1 MNPRHPLYNL
11 LPFLGLFMLLFYF
24 YIRLF
29 IPKLPQ
35 SIPYNLTSLSIISLS
50 FIITVYCI
58 HLISI
63 ISQGS
68 IIGSGKIQ
76 KALFL
81 FLLPIRELDE
91 KIKSYNFSQHKYY
104 KRINRLSKLLNL
116 FNTFYNRKIKSSK
129 FHIIVFILQ
138 ILPHIILLSTLIVET
153 FFVHRISLFYSL
165 LPVTMIFLINL
176 YLTFSISKIHEN
188 FLKKLEDCTQNTIRT
203 RNDDY
208 NLLILT
214 RQYEAR
220 NDEEEDFDSFV
231 LARIPVREAM
241 EDEIKTIVITR
252 QQLDLIPSVPYR
264 KYLGDHGYVRSHSYR
279 MNLKMADL
287 DSIHD
292 HAQKTSFFFIRVI
305 LSTGVFLEEYA
316 LASNTPI
323 FKKTK
328 AITFSGY
335 IICWGYVLLFS
346 TQAQNLIEPFSEIM
360 L

>member
-1 MNPRHPLYNL
+1 MIPKHPLYNF
-11 LPFLGLFMLLFYF
+11 LPLLGLLMLLFYF

-50 FIITVYCI
+50 FIITVYSI

-76 KALFL
+76 KALSL
-81 FLLPIRELDE
+81 LLLPIRELDE
-91 KIKSYNFSQHKYY
+91 KIKSHNYSQPKYY

-116 FNTFYNRKIKSSK
+116 FNTFYNPQIKSSK
-129 FHIIVFILQ
+129 FHIIVFIFQ
-138 ILPHIILLSTLIVET
+138 IVPHIILLSTLIVET
-153 FFVHRISLFYSL
+153 FFLDQISLFYSL
-165 LPVTMIFLINL
+165 LPITMIFLINL
-176 YLTFSISKIHEN
+176 YLTFSINKIHEN
-188 FLKKLEDCTQNTIRT
+188 FLKKLEDCTQNTISS
-203 RNDDY
+203 RNDAY

-214 RQYEAR
+214 RQYQAR

-252 QQLDLIPSVPYR
+252 QQLDLRPFVDIN
-264 KYLGDHGYVRSHSYR
+264 KYIADHGYIVTHSHR
-279 MNLKMADL
+279 MNKWSHL
-287 DSIHD
+287 DSILT
-292 HAQKTSFFFIRVI
+292 HAQKTSFFFIRII
-305 LSTGVFLEEYA
+305 LSTGVFLEEYT
-316 LASNTPI
+316 LASNTPF

-328 AITFSGY
+328 AIIFSGY
-335 IICWGYVLLFS
+335 ITCWGYIFLFS

>member
-1 MNPRHPLYNL
+1 M
-11 LPFLGLFMLLFYF
+11 
-24 YIRLF
+24 
-29 IPKLPQ
+29 
-35 SIPYNLTSLSIISLS
+35 
-50 FIITVYCI
+50 
-58 HLISI
+58 
-63 ISQGS
+63 GS
-68 IIGSGKIQ
+68 EKMQKIVS
-76 KALFL
+76 L

-91 KIKSYNFSQHKYY
+91 KIKSHNYSQHKYY

-116 FNTFYNRKIKSSK
+116 FNTFYNPQIKSSK

-138 ILPHIILLSTLIVET
+138 IAPHIILLSTLIVET

-165 LPVTMIFLINL
+165 LPVTMIFLTNL

-188 FLKKLEDCTQNTIRT
+188 FLKKLEDCTQNTMRT
-203 RNDDY
+203 RNDAY

-252 QQLDLIPSVPYR
+252 QQLDLIPSVPFD
-264 KYLGDHGYVRSHSYR
+264 KHLADHGYIVTHSYLLN
-279 MNLKMADL
+279 MSDL
-287 DSIHD
+287 DSIRN

-316 LASNTPI
+316 IASNTPF

-328 AITFSGY
+328 AIIFSGY
-335 IICWGYVLLFS
+335 ITCWGYIFLFS

>member
-1 MNPRHPLYNL
+1 MIPRLPRHNL
-11 LPFLGLFMLLFYF
+11 LPLLGLLMLLSYF

-35 SIPYNLTSLSIISLS
+35 SVPYNLTFLSILSLS

-76 KALFL
+76 KALSF

-104 KRINRLSKLLNL
+104 KRVNRFSKLLNL
-116 FNTFYNRKIKSSK
+116 FNTFYNPQIKSSK

-138 ILPHIILLSTLIVET
+138 IVPHIILLSTLTVET
-153 FFVHRISLFYSL
+153 FILHRISLFYSL

-188 FLKKLEDCTQNTIRT
+188 FLKKLEDCTQNTMHT

-231 LARIPVREAM
+231 LANIPVREAM

-252 QQLDLIPSVPYR
+252 QQLDIWPFIGSN
-264 KYLGDHGYVRSHSYR
+264 KYIADHGYIVTHSHR
-279 MNLKMADL
+279 MNKRSYI
-287 DSIHD
+287 DSILT
-292 HAQKTSFFFIRVI
+292 HAQKTSFFFIRII

-316 LASNTPI
+316 VASNTPF

-328 AITFSGY
+328 AIIFSGY
-335 IICWGYVLLFS
+335 ITCWGYIFLFS
-346 TQAQNLIEPFSEIM
+346 TQAQNLIEPFSETM

>member
-1 MNPRHPLYNL
+1 MILKHRLYNF
-11 LPFLGLFMLLFYF
+11 LPLLGLFMLLSYF

-35 SIPYNLTSLSIISLS
+35 SIPYNLTSISMISLS
-50 FIITVYCI
+50 FIITVYSL

-76 KALFL
+76 KVVSF

-91 KIKSYNFSQHKYY
+91 KIKSYNYSQYKYY
-104 KRINRLSKLLNL
+104 KRVNRLSKLLNL
-116 FNTFYNRKIKSSK
+116 VNTFFNPKIKSSK
-129 FHIIVFILQ
+129 FHIIVFIFQ
-138 ILPHIILLSTLIVET
+138 TVPHIILLSTLIVET
-153 FFVHRISLFYSL
+153 FILHQISLFYSL
-165 LPVTMIFLINL
+165 LPITMIFLINL

-188 FLKKLEDCTQNTIRT
+188 FLKELEDCTENIMHS

-231 LARIPVREAM
+231 LADIPVREAM
-241 EDEIKTIVITR
+241 EDEIKTIVITK
-252 QQLDLIPSVPYR
+252 QQLNLIPAVPFD
-264 KYLGDHGYVRSHSYR
+264 KYLSDHGYIVTHSYLLNKR
-279 MNLKMADL
+279 YL
-287 DSIHD
+287 DSILI
-292 HAQKTSFFFIRVI
+292 HARTTSFFFIHII

-316 LASNTPI
+316 LASNTPC
-323 FKKTK
+323 F
-328 AITFSGY
+328 
-335 IICWGYVLLFS
+335 
-346 TQAQNLIEPFSEIM
+346 
-360 L
+360 

>member
-1 MNPRHPLYNL
+1 MIPRHPLHNL
-11 LPFLGLFMLLFYF
+11 LPLLGLLMSLSYL

-29 IPKLPQ
+29 TPKLPQ
-35 SIPYNLTSLSIISLS
+35 SIPYNLTFLSILSLS
-50 FIITVYCI
+50 FIISVYSI

-68 IIGSGKIQ
+68 TIGSGKIQ
-76 KALFL
+76 KALSF

-91 KIKSYNFSQHKYY
+91 KIKSYNFSQYKYH

-116 FNTFYNRKIKSSK
+116 FNTFYNPQIKSSK

-153 FFVHRISLFYSL
+153 FFVHRISFFYSL
-165 LPVTMIFLINL
+165 LPVTMIILINL

-188 FLKKLEDCTQNTIRT
+188 FLKKLEVCTQNTIRT

-214 RQYEAR
+214 RQYKAR
-220 NDEEEDFDSFV
+220 NDEEEDFDSFT
-231 LARIPVREAM
+231 LAQIPVREAM
-241 EDEIKTIVITR
+241 EDEIKTIVITKK
-252 QQLDLIPSVPYR
+252 QLDLIPAVPFD
-264 KYLGDHGYVRSHSYR
+264 KYISDHRYVITYSYR
-279 MNLKMADL
+279 MKMSRYL
-287 DSIHD
+287 DSIRN
-292 HAQKTSFFFIRVI
+292 HAYRTSFFFIRII

-316 LASNTPI
+316 IASNTP
-323 FKKTK
+323 FLKKTK
-328 AITFSGY
+328 AIIFSGY
-335 IICWGYVLLFS
+335 IICWGYILLFS